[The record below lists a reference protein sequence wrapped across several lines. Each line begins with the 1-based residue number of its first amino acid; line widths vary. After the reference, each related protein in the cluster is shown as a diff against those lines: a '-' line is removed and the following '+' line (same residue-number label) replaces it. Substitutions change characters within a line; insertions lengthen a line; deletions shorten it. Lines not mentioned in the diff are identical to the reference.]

1 MGLMAVALCFGV
13 PAVVVVAALAA
24 AILTGVSEGLSAL
37 LSLVA
42 VAVYYGILWLFRDK
56 LAQKISFTI
65 HKE

>member
-1 MGLMAVALCFGV
+1 MGLMAVALCYGV
-13 PAVVVVAALAA
+13 PAVVVVVALAA
-24 AILTGVSEGLSAL
+24 AILAGVSEGLSAL
-37 LSLVA
+37 ISLVA

>member
-1 MGLMAVALCFGV
+1 MGLMAVALCYGV
-13 PAVVVVAALAA
+13 PAVVVVVALAA

-37 LSLVA
+37 ISLA
-42 VAVYYGILWLFRDK
+42 TVAVYYGILWLFRDK